1 MERLEYHEG
10 ETFHWGGY
18 PVTIAHARGGK
29 LVAFV
34 GSGES
39 ETGED
44 TKRLARLLRA
54 KLDKALRKEDTAGN

>member
-18 PVTIAHARGGK
+18 PVTVAHARGGK

-34 GSGES
+34 GSGEC

-44 TKRLARLLRA
+44 TQRVARLFRA
-54 KLDKALRKEDTAGN
+54 KLDKANQKEEDLA

>member
-10 ETFHWGGY
+10 ETFHFGGF
-18 PVTIAHARGGK
+18 PVTVAHARGGK

-34 GSGES
+34 GSGEC

-44 TKRLARLLRA
+44 TQRVARLYRA
-54 KLDKALRKEDTAGN
+54 KLDILRRKEDTAGN